1 MSGQLIQNSQVGVNF
16 ISIWAVIL
24 ILALVAFFAVIIITA
39 ILVKKRGRCLKEKEQ
54 IKNDYSKKLEEYPS
68 FLNSES
74 EENLKKRC
82 EIKKELDENIKV
94 IEQRQGKL
102 ESLYNFFDS
111 SIYNLAIT
119 VIVVFV
125 LGLMI
130 TNRIVSDVSG
140 DVSSIIEVKNT
151 TSQEVSVTA
160 YYQIEYEGV
169 HQKTL
174 TVFVRNDSKN
184 VLESAN
190 IIETKSNSQETI
202 KYLEPGQEK
211 IVSIDIYQNNQEDF
225 QFTIDNIK
233 FIE

>member
-130 TNRIVSDVSG
+130 SNQIVSEVSG

-211 IVSIDIYQNNQEDF
+211 IISIDIYQNNQEDF